1 MTTVELRIHYS
12 DTRPGERLALVGDHA
27 VLAQWQP
34 THPSSWMDCVGHG
47 VWVKSVVLPSGTVQE
62 FKFAVATEGAVV
74 RWQDGPNRQLTVPDE
89 PSEVHAV
96 WASSALLVRPMPQK
110 QGMRFMTFNCRF
122 DTSRDGRHRWANR
135 KEGFIRAIAEQRPD
149 FFGVQEPL
157 HHQVQDIRA
166 GLPWYTGLGQGR
178 DDGRE
183 AGEYSPI
190 FFLTTKYRC
199 VESGQFWLSETPR
212 EPGSRSWN
220 SACCRVCTW
229 GRFEAVGQEQASAPC
244 LYFFNTH
251 LDHESVLAQIE
262 GVKTI
267 MAHMLD
273 TLVKNDELATA
284 RVVVMGDMNVD
295 TGHKALQAFSDSQT
309 WGLVLDNALDV
320 SPVAKRSSGTF
331 TGWSKRS
338 VGITID
344 HIFVRRH
351 GGDPG
356 ARHSIMDVVRYEVGT
371 NIDPKIEGEL
381 ITDHR
386 PVTVDVC
393 PRP

>member
-1 MTTVELRIHYS
+1 
-12 DTRPGERLALVGDHA
+12 
-27 VLAQWQP
+27 
-34 THPSSWMDCVGHG
+34 
-47 VWVKSVVLPSGTVQE
+47 
-62 FKFAVATEGAVV
+62 
-74 RWQDGPNRQLTVPDE
+74 
-89 PSEVHAV
+89 
-96 WASSALLVRPMPQK
+96 
-110 QGMRFMTFNCRF
+110 
-122 DTSRDGRHRWANR
+122 
-135 KEGFIRAIAEQRPD
+135 
-149 FFGVQEPL
+149 
-157 HHQVQDIRA
+157 
-166 GLPWYTGLGQGR
+166 
-178 DDGRE
+178 
-183 AGEYSPI
+183 
-190 FFLTTKYRC
+190 
-199 VESGQFWLSETPR
+199 
-212 EPGSRSWN
+212 
-220 SACCRVCTW
+220 
-229 GRFEAVGQEQASAPC
+229 
-244 LYFFNTH
+244 
-251 LDHESVLAQIE
+251 
-262 GVKTI
+262 

-273 TLVKNDELATA
+273 ILVKNDELATA

-309 WGLVLDNALDV
+309 WGSLFSLPFIARSERPAAYPRVLPWRSAGLVLDNALDV

-338 VGITID
+338 VGAYSCLLWPPLSTALPPSSACSLTHTGTTKGITID